1 MTPQERG
8 SARHEH
14 GPAPQERGSAVAEF
28 TMVSAL
34 VVLVVFALVQ
44 LTFALWVRAVLTD
57 AAAEGARLAALW
69 DGDEA
74 AAADRAAEL
83 VTSAVGSSYQ
93 PDVSVTRDQA
103 ALRVPGYDVVVV
115 ELTAPMPVLGL
126 LGPPGS
132 LTVTGRAVVER

>member
-74 AAADRAAEL
+74 AAADRAAGWSPAPSGPA
-83 VTSAVGSSYQ
+83 TSPTS
-93 PDVSVTRDQA
+93 R
-103 ALRVPGYDVVVV
+103 
-115 ELTAPMPVLGL
+115 
-126 LGPPGS
+126 
-132 LTVTGRAVVER
+132 